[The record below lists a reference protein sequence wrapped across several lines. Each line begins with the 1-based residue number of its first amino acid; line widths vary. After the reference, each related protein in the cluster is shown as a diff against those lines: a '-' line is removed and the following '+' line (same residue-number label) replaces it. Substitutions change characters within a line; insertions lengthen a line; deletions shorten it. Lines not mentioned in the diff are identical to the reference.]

1 MRPPSRRPSRE
12 PKWKRQKRSR
22 KRLRKGSR
30 RKPVTRIMMMPE
42 DGTLAVEELIA
53 KVKALKEEYSHVS
66 LEWLHRYKKMK
77 SEKWKI
83 IAKR

>member
-1 MRPPSRRPSRE
+1 M
-12 PKWKRQKRSR
+12 
-22 KRLRKGSR
+22 
-30 RKPVTRIMMMPE
+30 TRIMMMPE